1 MADISVIIPCYNVE
15 HFIRDCLNSVLEQT
29 MQDKEVICIDDG
41 STDGTLDILMEYKDK
56 AGIVVLKQKNQGSGT
71 ARNRGISTAIGK
83 YIAFMDADDFYP
95 ARDTLEKMYH
105 TAQNE
110 EAEICGGS
118 GCTFRNGVF
127 TYSGFRKGFVFEQ
140 EGWISR
146 EDFPTVNGYWR
157 FIYKSDFIRDN
168 QISFPNYLRCQDVPF
183 FLHAIL
189 CAGRVY
195 CRKEVTYVYRKEHKQ
210 VSFTQKQAIDYA
222 KGMRDSLI
230 LAIKGGMIP
239 LQCQILNELQ
249 GELSAMMYL
258 YAQSTFEM
266 RDIIHEFNEIIAD
279 GNTGEAQFRMLKEGK
294 EIAVYVENV
303 REEIRRLLEELKAE
317 KHVLIYGAG
326 TVGKR
331 VRAFLME
338 NNVLPEAFVVSDI
351 RQNAISLDGLP
362 IRCIDDYV
370 DQKDD
375 CMVIVATFPYL
386 HEEIQNTLQEKEFKN
401 VYTLSLEKFHLF
413 SGKVIH

>member
-1 MADISVIIPCYNVE
+1 MADVSIIIPCYNVE

-29 MQDKEVICIDDG
+29 LQDKEVICIDDG
-41 STDGTLDILMEYKDK
+41 STDNTQNILMEYKEK
-56 AGIVVLKQKNQGSGT
+56 ADIVVLHQKNQGSGT
-71 ARNRGISTAIGK
+71 ARNRGISASAGK
-83 YIAFMDADDFYP
+83 YMAFMDADDFYP
-95 ARDTLEKMYH
+95 ARDTLEKIYL

-110 EAEICGGS
+110 KAEICGGS
-118 GCTFRNGVF
+118 GCTFRNGVY
-127 TYSGFRKGFVFEQ
+127 TYSGFRKGFVFERD
-140 EGWISR
+140 GWISR

-168 QISFPNYLRCQDVPF
+168 QISFPNYLRCQDAPF

-195 CRKEVTYVYRKEHKQ
+195 CMREVTYVYRKEHKQ
-210 VSFTQKQAIDYA
+210 VFFTQKQAVDYA
-222 KGMRDSLI
+222 KGMRDSLK
-230 LAIKGGMIP
+230 LSTKGGMIP
-239 LQCQILNELQ
+239 LQGQILNELR

-258 YAQSTFEM
+258 YAESSAEM
-266 RDIIHEFNEIIAD
+266 RDIIREFNDIIAN
-279 GNTGEAQFRMLKEGK
+279 GNTGEPQFWMLKEGK

-362 IRCIDDYV
+362 VKCIDDYV
-370 DQKDD
+370 DQKDE

-386 HEEIQNTLQEKEFKN
+386 HEEIQNTLQEKEFKK
-401 VYTLSLEKFHLF
+401 VYTLSVEKLHLF
-413 SGKVIH
+413 SGEVIH